1 MNEAQVRELVQ
12 TVLDGVAP
20 GADISDLGPDEDL
33 RRTLDLDSLDFLNFV
48 VEIDNRTGLQTSESD
63 YPKLTTLSGCVE
75 YLSGHPAPAAP
86 SADGMTQG
94 RIP

>member
-1 MNEAQVRELVQ
+1 MNETQVRELVQ

-20 GADISDLGPDEDL
+20 GADINGLGPDEDL

-48 VEIDNRTGLQTSESD
+48 VEIDNRTGLQTRESD

-75 YLSGHPAPAAP
+75 YLSGHPAA
-86 SADGMTQG
+86 T
-94 RIP
+94 

>member
-12 TVLDGVAP
+12 TVLDSVAP
-20 GADISDLGPDEDL
+20 GADIGGLAPDEDM

-63 YPKLTTLSGCVE
+63 YPKLTTLSGCVK
-75 YLSGHPAPAAP
+75 YLSGHPAPA
-86 SADGMTQG
+86 
-94 RIP
+94 

>member
-20 GADISDLGPDEDL
+20 GADIAGLAPDEDM

-48 VEIDNRTGLQTSESD
+48 VEIDTRTGLQTSESD

-75 YLSGHPAPAAP
+75 YLTGHPAPA
-86 SADGMTQG
+86 
-94 RIP
+94 

>member
-1 MNEAQVRELVQ
+1 MNEAEVRELVQ
-12 TVLDGVAP
+12 TVLDSVAP
-20 GADISDLGPDEDL
+20 GADISGLAPDKDL

-75 YLSGHPAPAAP
+75 YLSGHPAPA
-86 SADGMTQG
+86 
-94 RIP
+94 